1 MSYSASDGP
10 PGGARYTVMREIGS
24 GTFGSIYN
32 AWDNNKKCCVAIKN
46 LPNAFGSRSGRH
58 HALRELSI
66 LRQTM

>member
-1 MSYSASDGP
+1 MAPLPRALPRSAPLHRTACSP
-10 PGGARYTVMREIGS
+10 PPPRYPLRS
-24 GTFGSIYN
+24 
-32 AWDNNKKCCVAIKN
+32 IKN

>member
-1 MSYSASDGP
+1 
-10 PGGARYTVMREIGS
+10 MREIGS